1 MHFTRFI
8 RRSASVLVLAS
19 AAASAAHAQ
28 DAIATIDSIIVTA
41 QKREQNLQD
50 VPIVV
55 TALPQQLLQDAG
67 VRDIKDLQ
75 ILTPGLNVA
84 STSNETNTTV
94 RIRGVGTVGD
104 NPGLESSVL
113 VTIDGVYRP
122 RNGVA
127 FNDLGELERIEV
139 LKGPQGTLFG
149 KNTSA
154 GVINIITKAPEFV
167 FGAEAEATFGNY
179 GTKGGSVAVTGPIMG
194 DKLAGRL
201 FAAVR
206 ERDGFYDIVTGQ
218 GPRTNTEDG
227 NQDYYTVRGQLLFT
241 PNDDVDVRIIAD
253 YTKRDESCCVG
264 VQIVNGA
271 TAPIVNALGGGNALA
286 NPPRPFDRTSYANRP
301 TDQEIEDMGASM
313 EVNWDLEG
321 LGGATITSI
330 TAGRNWKTNN
340 GQDID
345 FTTMDLAYRT
355 PDWSTEFGQFS
366 QELRLAGR
374 TERLDWQV
382 GLFYARETLDQ
393 YTPFVFGRQYE
404 TYLSLLLSSGTNPN
418 LVSLLTGL
426 PSGSIFTPG
435 AGARDTYKQKSN
447 SLAFFTNNTLKLTD
461 AFDITLGLR
470 YTREEKDLSTR
481 YTNAPGTNG
490 CAAALSRVPIIA
502 GAVGAA
508 NAATVLGNICLPW
521 TDPGFNNRGTQQAR
535 EEDEL
540 TGTIKASYRWN
551 EDVMT
556 YASYARG
563 YKAGGFNLDRARI
576 GLGVVNPDTAFP
588 EETVDS
594 YELGLKTSW
603 LNRTL
608 SLNAAAFHQEFQGF
622 QLNAFTGTSYIVTS
636 IPKVKSVGVD
646 TDLLWFTPLKGLTL
660 QGGVTYA
667 VTEYGQFTP
676 GAGVSP
682 RLPGARLSFAPLW
695 SGSMAAS
702 YSHDLGDTL
711 ELRTSLSGKYSSMFN
726 TGSDLHPAK
735 EQDAFWLVNARIAI
749 GTQDERWTA
758 ELWAQNLLDEEYLQV
773 GYDAPLQ
780 SGGFDA
786 FLGAPRTYGVTLRAK
801 F

>member
-19 AAASAAHAQ
+19 AAAGAAHAQ
-28 DAIATIDSIIVTA
+28 DAQTIDSIIVTA

-75 ILTPGLNVA
+75 VLTPGLNVA

-154 GVINIITKAPEFV
+154 GVINIITKAPEFI

-271 TAPIVNALGGGNALA
+271 TAPIVNALGGGNALST
-286 NPPRPFDRTSYANRP
+286 PPRPFDRVSYANRP
-301 TDQEIEDMGASM
+301 TDQTIEDMGASM

-321 LGGATITSI
+321 LGGATLTSI

-382 GLFYARETLDQ
+382 GMFYARETLDQ

-404 TYLSLLLSSGTNPN
+404 TYLSLLLSGGTNPG

-426 PSGSIFTPG
+426 PSGTAFTPG
-435 AGARDTYKQKSN
+435 AGARDTYKQKAN

-470 YTREEKDLSTR
+470 YTREEKDLATR

-490 CAAALSRVPIIA
+490 CAAALGRVAIIA

-508 NAATVLGNICLPW
+508 NAPTVLGNICLPW

-622 QLNAFTGTSYIVTS
+622 QLNAFTGTSYIVSS

-646 TDLLWFTPLKGLTL
+646 TDLLWFTPLEGLTL
-660 QGGVTYA
+660 QGGMTYA

-702 YSHDLGDTL
+702 YKRNIGDTL
-711 ELRTSLSGKYSSMFN
+711 MMRTSLSGKYTSTFN

-735 EQDAFWLVNARIAI
+735 EQPEFWLVNARIAV

-758 ELWAQNLLDEEYLQV
+758 ELWAQNLFDEEYYQV